1 VKRAALLLPL
11 LVAGCAPPITPRPD
25 ASVVAPPADWRTAL
39 PAEGALEREWWGR
52 FGDPQLSALV
62 EQARANN
69 TDLAI
74 AAARVAEARAQER
87 VARSLLLP
95 SLSAS
100 LPGSESRTVNAFGQ
114 PSESSA
120 AQPTFQAA
128 YEVDLF
134 GGNAARRDAARAS
147 AAAFAAAHEAATLSV
162 SAATASGYITLLA
175 LDERLEVLKETLVQR
190 GEALRIAR
198 DRAEAGYTSE
208 LELRQSEAEYRAAEQ
223 QIPTIEAAI
232 ARQENALSLLVGDTP
247 HAITRGAAFD
257 AIAAPAVPTVVPS
270 ELVRRRPDIA
280 QAEYSLA
287 ATDANLR
294 AARGAI
300 PAADT
305 LVGLGGERRFLRCSA
320 IRSPSGRSGA
330 ASSRRSFRVAASRG
344 SSTPR
349 QRSATKPHSR
359 TASRFS
365 LPFVKSKTSWAL
377 IDRLGVQE
385 QALLA
390 QRTAVAEV
398 LRHAT
403 NRYRAGYSPYLE
415 QIDAQRALLS
425 VDLSLISA
433 ARGSAECLC
442 RFVSGA
448 WWGRLGLNFCESHPL
463 LFRKGRIARAKVT

>member
-1 VKRAALLLPL
+1 MRRAALLLPL
-11 LVAGCAPPITPRPD
+11 LIGGCTPAISPRPE
-25 ASVVAPPADWRTAL
+25 ASVVAPPADWRTSL
-39 PAEGALEREWWGR
+39 PAEGAIEREWWAR

-100 LPGSESRTVNAFGQ
+100 VPGSEARTVNAFGQ
-114 PSESSA
+114 PSESTS

-134 GGNAARRDAARAS
+134 GVNAARRDAARAS
-147 AAAFAAAHEAATLSV
+147 AAALAAAQEAATLSV
-162 SAATASGYITLLA
+162 SATAASGYITLLA
-175 LDERLEVLKETLVQR
+175 LDDRLKVLRETLVQR

-247 HAITRGAAFD
+247 HAITRGTDFD
-257 AIAAPAVPTVVPS
+257 ALATPVVPAVVPS
-270 ELVRRRPDIA
+270 DLVRRRPDIA

-294 AARGAI
+294 AARGQ
-300 PAADT
+300 
-305 LVGLGGERRFLRCSA
+305 FLPQIRLSA
-320 IRSPSGRSGA
+320 SGGA
-330 ASSRRSFRVAASRG
+330 AISSLLSDPITIWSIGGSILAPIFSGGRLEGQFDAATAQRDQAAFAYRKAVLTAFREVED
-344 SSTPR
+344 
-349 QRSATKPHSR
+349 Q
-359 TASRFS
+359 
-365 LPFVKSKTSWAL
+365 LAL
-377 IDRLGVQE
+377 IDRLGAQE

-390 QRTAVAEV
+390 QRAAVAEV

-425 VDLSLISA
+425 VDLALIQLRA
-433 ARGSAECLC
+433 D
-442 RFVSGA
+442 
-448 WWGRLGLNFCESHPL
+448 RLTSYVALYQALGGGTAQP
-463 LFRKGRIARAKVT
+463 

>member
-1 VKRAALLLPL
+1 MKRAALLLPL

-100 LPGSESRTVNAFGQ
+100 VPGSESRTVNAFGQ

-294 AARGAI
+294 AARAQ
-300 PAADT
+300 
-305 LVGLGGERRFLRCSA
+305 FLPQIRLSA
-320 IRSPSGRSGA
+320 SAGA
-330 ASSRRSFRVAASRG
+330 AISSLLGDPITIWSVGGSILAPIFSGGRIEGQFDAATAQRDQAAFAYRKSVLTAFREVED
-344 SSTPR
+344 
-349 QRSATKPHSR
+349 Q
-359 TASRFS
+359 
-365 LPFVKSKTSWAL
+365 LAL

-425 VDLSLISA
+425 VDLSLIQLRA
-433 ARGSAECLC
+433 DRLNAYVALYQALGGG
-442 RFVSGA
+442 VSG
-448 WWGRLGLNFCESHPL
+448 
-463 LFRKGRIARAKVT
+463 